1 MIQQAKQNTLP
12 PDAHIGWLFS
22 TLCLGVALYAFA
34 IDSNKTAIVMFGLAT
49 MFSILAKIAPH
60 TLGRINIIWM
70 GVSQFLGRVVSPVV
84 LCVLFFIVLT
94 PYALILRLIG
104 RDELGLRRSGLASY
118 WRERD
123 REYYQARSFKD
134 QF

>member
-1 MIQQAKQNTLP
+1 
-12 PDAHIGWLFS
+12 
-22 TLCLGVALYAFA
+22 
-34 IDSNKTAIVMFGLAT
+34 MFGLAT
-49 MFSILAKIAPH
+49 MFFILAKIAPH
-60 TLGRINIIWM
+60 TLRRINIIWM

-94 PYALILRLIG
+94 PYALTLRLTG
-104 RDELGLRRSGLASY
+104 RDELGLRRSGQASY
-118 WRERD
+118 WRDRD

>member
-1 MIQQAKQNTLP
+1 LIQQAKQNPLP
-12 PDAHIGWLFS
+12 PDAHIGWLFG

-34 IDSNKTAIVMFGLAT
+34 IDSSKTAIVMFGLAT
-49 MFSILAKIAPH
+49 MFFIVAKIAPH
-60 TLGRINIIWM
+60 TLRRINIIWM

-84 LCVLFFIVLT
+84 LCALFFIVLT
-94 PYALILRLIG
+94 PYALILRLTG

-118 WRERD
+118 WQDRD
-123 REYYQARSFKD
+123 REYYQSRSFKD

>member
-1 MIQQAKQNTLP
+1 LIQQAKQNTLP
-12 PDAHIGWLFS
+12 PDAHIGWLFG

-34 IDSNKTAIVMFGLAT
+34 IHSNKTAIVMFGLAT
-49 MFSILAKIAPH
+49 MFFILAKIAPH
-60 TLGRINIIWM
+60 TLRRINIIWM

-94 PYALILRLIG
+94 PYALTLRLTG
-104 RDELGLRRSGLASY
+104 RDELGLRRSGQASY
-118 WRERD
+118 WRDRD

>member
-1 MIQQAKQNTLP
+1 LIQQAKQNTLP

-60 TLGRINIIWM
+60 TLRRINIIWM
-70 GVSQFLGRVVSPVV
+70 GVSQFLGWVVSPVV
-84 LCVLFFIVLT
+84 LCVLFFTVLT
-94 PYALILRLIG
+94 PYALILRLTG